1 MASWIFL
8 GFVASILFTPG
19 PTNTLLASSG
29 VNIGFRK
36 SLLLIPA
43 EAFGYLIAITVWGLL
58 VDRIAIYAPVVPP
71 LLKLCSAIYILILA
85 FKLWRSSFQD
95 HDLPRPS
102 IGKWELFLATL
113 LNPKALLFATAVFP
127 QHAWMSTNSYV
138 AHMLGFLLLLIPIG
152 IFWIFIGQILN
163 SGKIKWL
170 NQATL
175 QRFATVILIFFAAP
189 LSYYALL
196 GFTQL

>member
-29 VNIGFRK
+29 VKVGFKK
-36 SLLLIPA
+36 SILLIPA
-43 EAFGYLIAITVWGLL
+43 EAFGYLIAITAWGILIDK
-58 VDRIAIYAPVVPP
+58 VATYAPFVPP
-71 LLKLCSAIYILILA
+71 FLKLCSALYILVLA
-85 FKLWRSSFQD
+85 FKLWRSSFEKT
-95 HDLPRPS
+95 DLPSPS

-127 QHAWMSTNSYV
+127 AHAWMSANSYV
-138 AHMLGFLLLLIPIG
+138 AHMLSFLLLLIPIG
-152 IFWIFIGQILN
+152 FFWIFIGKILN

-175 QRFATVILIFFAAP
+175 QRFATIILILFAAP
-189 LSYYALL
+189 LSYYAVL
-196 GFTQL
+196 GFTKL